1 MAALAQEALSPC
13 GPASAASGGQ
23 QQGFA
28 EGPSDSL
35 QGRGGYLIIAAQP
48 PLATQGNQDA
58 KENTCFSSES

>member
-13 GPASAASGGQ
+13 WPTSAASGGQ

-35 QGRGGYLIIAAQP
+35 QGEGYLIIAAQP

-58 KENTCFSSES
+58 RDNTCFSSES